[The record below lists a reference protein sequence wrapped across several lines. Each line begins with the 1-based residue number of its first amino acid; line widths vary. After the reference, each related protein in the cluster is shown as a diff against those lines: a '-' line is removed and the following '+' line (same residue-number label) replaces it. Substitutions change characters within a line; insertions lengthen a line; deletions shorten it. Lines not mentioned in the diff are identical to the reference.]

1 MELAETI
8 GRHLRALRAYQGM
21 TQLEVATRAGITP
34 SYLSLIE
41 SGKRDVSVGTL
52 AKLAG
57 ILGGNVDFGLYPLA
71 GTPVMERVERPDPDH
86 HPRLSELA
94 SERLESGKLY
104 STEPEGE
111 TLVTVPPSLE
121 PAPSPYTMD
130 DLKRDGLGSAS
141 QSTPGEWETV
151 MAEYEAS
158 LRDDETP

>member
-1 MELAETI
+1 MELAETV

-52 AKLAG
+52 AKLAA
-57 ILGGNVDFGLYPLA
+57 ILGGNVDFGLYPLS
-71 GTPVMERVERPDPDH
+71 GTPVMEDVV
-86 HPRLSELA
+86 A
-94 SERLESGKLY
+94 
-104 STEPEGE
+104 
-111 TLVTVPPSLE
+111 
-121 PAPSPYTMD
+121 PYTMD

-141 QSTPGEWETV
+141 QSIPYDWETV

-158 LRDDETP
+158 YQNDKAPPSVTWDETP